1 MSKSKHRRRWT
12 LESRRPAFFPFPID
26 RELVWVCVGTDRVTG
41 DSLGPFVGTM
51 LTEAGVPNVYG
62 TLDHPVHAL
71 NLAETLKRIEEAH
84 PDACIVGIDACLEK
98 AKSVGSMELRD
109 GALEPGTGVGKVL
122 PSVGDYN
129 IIGVVNSWDRALD
142 YIKQNPWEMTIG
154 SKGYGVGGF
163 MEHVVLQNTCP
174 SLVIQM
180 AKSITD
186 FILRSLEARTIEQ
199 VAATGTRGGGLL

>member
-12 LESRRPAFFPFPID
+12 LESRKPASFPFPVD
-26 RELVWVCVGTDRVTG
+26 RELVWVCVGTDRSTG

-71 NLAETLKRIEEAH
+71 NLTKMLERIEEAH
-84 PDACIVGIDACLEK
+84 PNACIVGIDACLEET
-98 AKSVGSMELRD
+98 KSVGSMELRD
-109 GALEPGTGVGKVL
+109 GALEPGASVGKVL
-122 PSVGDYN
+122 PSVGDYH
-129 IIGVVNSWDRALD
+129 IIGVVN
-142 YIKQNPWEMTIG
+142 
-154 SKGYGVGGF
+154 VGGF
-163 MEHVVLQNTCP
+163 MEHAVLQNTRL

-186 FILRSLEARTIEQ
+186 FILRSLEARMIEQ
-199 VAATGTRGGGLL
+199 VAATRGGKEGYYER

>member
-1 MSKSKHRRRWT
+1 VSKFKHHRRWT
-12 LESRRPAFFPFPID
+12 LESGKPDPFPFPID
-26 RELVWVCVGTDRVTG
+26 RELVWVCVGTDRSIG

-62 TLDHPVHAL
+62 TIDHPVHAL
-71 NLAETLKRIEEAH
+71 NLAETLEHIEEAH
-84 PDACIVGIDACLEK
+84 PDACIVGIDACLGK
-98 AKSVGSMELRD
+98 AKSVGSMSLRD

-129 IIGVVNSWDRALD
+129 IVGVVNVA
-142 YIKQNPWEMTIG
+142 
-154 SKGYGVGGF
+154 GF
-163 MEHVVLQNTCP
+163 MEHLVLHNTRL

-199 VAATGTRGGGLL
+199 VAATGEQGEDYCER